1 MREREEDQLKE
12 EVRYMFKRVVC
23 KICLEKEVE
32 VLFLFCYYFVL
43 CQDCKE

>member
-1 MREREEDQLKE
+1 MREREEDQLEE

-32 VLFLFCYYFVL
+32 VLFLFCNYFVL
-43 CQDCKE
+43 CQGCKK